1 MISLSGSLRVVV
13 CTPPTDMRKSFD
25 GFCGMALDVM
35 QRVPLSGHLFLFRN
49 RNRDRLKILYWDRD
63 GLAIWYK
70 RLEKGT
76 WQFPTDVKK
85 PATATD
91 GGAADNDEVASA
103 EITREELSLLLDG
116 IDLRS
121 VERRKRFQKT
131 SAQSQNRSN
140 VSL

>member
-1 MISLSGSLRVVV
+1 MISVSGSLRVFV
-13 CTPPTDMRKSFD
+13 CTTPADMRRGFD
-25 GFCGMALDVM
+25 GLCGMALDVM
-35 QRVPLSGHLFLFRN
+35 QQDPLSGHLFLFRN

-85 PATATD
+85 PSTPSESSTAT
-91 GGAADNDEVASA
+91 GHQAASA

-121 VERRKRFQKT
+121 VERRKRFEKT
-131 SAQSQNRSN
+131 ST
-140 VSL
+140 

>member
-1 MISLSGSLRVVV
+1 MISVTGSLRVFV
-13 CTPPTDMRKSFD
+13 CTQPADMRKSFD
-25 GFCGMALDVM
+25 GLCGMALDVL
-35 QRVPLSGHLFLFRN
+35 QQDPLSGHLFLFRN

-76 WQFPTDVKK
+76 WQFPTDIRK
-85 PATATD
+85 PAATD
-91 GGAADNDEVASA
+91 DCGDSTGHQVTSV

-131 SAQSQNRSN
+131 SVQSQNRSN
-140 VSL
+140 TSV